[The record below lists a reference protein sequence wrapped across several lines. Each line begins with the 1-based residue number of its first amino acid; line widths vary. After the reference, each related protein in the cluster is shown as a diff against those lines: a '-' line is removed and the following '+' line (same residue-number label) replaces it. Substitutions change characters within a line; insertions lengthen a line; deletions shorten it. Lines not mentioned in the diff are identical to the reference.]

1 MSEVMKGL
9 WISGYD
15 ILKSKEW
22 FNYIAPTH
30 ILNCA
35 EELSPTYLDPKVVVH
50 KIPLIDDVDEEAVHQ
65 ILEGADILRKWI
77 SPTNHVVVHCK
88 AGISRSATVI
98 LAWMILYNSFSYNEA
113 FDRLREARNIIQ
125 PNPFYTDILK
135 NLKPLDASSCS
146 SEEDGFSIF

>member
-22 FNYIAPTH
+22 FNYISPTH

-35 EELSPTYLDPKVVVH
+35 EELSPTYLDPSVIVH
-50 KIPLIDDVDEEAVHQ
+50 KIPMIDDVDDAAIHQ
-65 ILEGADILRKWI
+65 ILEGAALLRKWI
-77 SPTNHVVVHCK
+77 SPNTRVIVHCK

-98 LAWMILYNSFSYNEA
+98 LAWMILYNFFSYENA
-113 FDRLREARNIIQ
+113 FAKLREARSIVQ
-125 PNPFYTDILK
+125 PNSFYTDILK
-135 NLKPLDASSCS
+135 SLKPLDPPSSSS
-146 SEEDGFSIF
+146 SEDEGF